1 MTYSFDELIERSG
14 YGDIKFDARK
24 DYFHNDN
31 VIPMWIA
38 DMDFATPPF
47 ILDALKKRLEYP
59 VLGYTLKQ
67 EGFYHAIISWL
78 KSRHNWTIDKDW
90 IVFSPGL
97 VPAISLAVLAFTKP
111 GDKIIIQ
118 PPVYPP
124 FFWCINN
131 NKRVIVE
138 NPLINDNGYYR
149 MDFDNLEMLAAR
161 GAKMLILCS
170 PHNPVGRVWSE
181 SEIQGLIEICKK
193 YNILI
198 ISDEIHADLVFQPN
212 THLPVSLVAPEYSD
226 KIVTCVAPSKTFNLA
241 GLSTA
246 AVIISDEKLRKE
258 FAALVD
264 TIHVGMGN
272 IFGFVALEAAY
283 MHGHEWLNQLLIY
296 LQENISFVK
305 NFLDENIPQISFVEP
320 EATYLLWLDCRK
332 MGMNDAGLTDFF
344 IRKAGIGPSP
354 GKIFGKEGEGFQ
366 RLNIASPGIIIK
378 EALKQLA
385 DAFK

>member
-170 PHNPVGRVWSE
+170 PHNPVGRVWRE

-332 MGMNDAGLTDFF
+332 MGMNDAELTDFF
-344 IRKAGIGPSP
+344 IRKAGIGPSH

-378 EALKQLA
+378 EAMKQLA